1 VTVANFPAGDLIIAI
16 SALRSGNQPFYSL
29 FSFFCFCFWYAFF
42 RVVVVDEYENVGGYV
57 GYINE
62 RRSRLDT
69 QNKELAT
76 QTACRVFE
84 RWRKTTREALT
95 GFSLV
100 LGCFPSQSVSQLAFP
115 DPYRLGFWYAA
126 CVCCKSD

>member
-1 VTVANFPAGDLIIAI
+1 M
-16 SALRSGNQPFYSL
+16 R
-29 FSFFCFCFWYAFF
+29 FFACLY
-42 RVVVVDEYENVGGYV
+42 VVDEYENVGGYV

-84 RWRKTTREALT
+84 RWRKTTRD
-95 GFSLV
+95 
-100 LGCFPSQSVSQLAFP
+100 QL
-115 DPYRLGFWYAA
+115 
-126 CVCCKSD
+126 